1 MAITIKTTNV
11 AEELTVSSA
20 TFVQYFYPVCRADL
34 ERDTYAGLLTGNVG
48 AEGVET
54 DVYVLVAAV
63 YLVDVADNAGSLC

>member
-34 ERDTYAGLLTGNVG
+34 ERDTYAGLLTGDVS
-48 AEGVET
+48 AEGIET
-54 DVYVLVAAV
+54 DVYVLVSAV
-63 YLVDVADNAGSLC
+63 DLIDVADDAGSLC